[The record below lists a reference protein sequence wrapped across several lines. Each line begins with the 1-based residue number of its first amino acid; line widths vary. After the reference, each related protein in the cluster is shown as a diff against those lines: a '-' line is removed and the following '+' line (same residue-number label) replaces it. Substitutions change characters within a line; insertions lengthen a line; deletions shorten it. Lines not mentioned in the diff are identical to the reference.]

1 MAQKLIIA
9 PSFRRDYQRLTRTIQ
24 QKVDKQIRFLT
35 ENPHHPS
42 LRMHWL
48 GEGDFWEF
56 YVDFSYRA
64 VCRRVG
70 EVVELLFVG
79 THRLIDRW

>member
-1 MAQKLIIA
+1 MAQKLIST
-9 PSFRRDYQRLTRTIQ
+9 PSFKRDYQKLSWKIQ
-24 QKVDKQIRFLT
+24 QKLDKQLRFLA

-42 LRMHWL
+42 LRMHRL

-64 VCRRVG
+64 VCRRLGNVI
-70 EVVELLFVG
+70 ELLFVG
-79 THRLIDRW
+79 THRLIDR